1 MLNIKQ
7 QLNTF
12 SLYLLPFLMRSV
24 LPILTLPVFTRFL
37 TPNDYGVLALV
48 TIYIIL
54 IVGLSNLGMIAI
66 RSFKTIINSIKE

>member
-1 MLNIKQ
+1 
-7 QLNTF
+7 
-12 SLYLLPFLMRSV
+12 MRSV
-24 LPILTLPVFTRFL
+24 LLILTLPVFTSFL

>member
-1 MLNIKQ
+1 MLNLKQ
-7 QLNTF
+7 QLNSF
-12 SLYLLPFLMRSV
+12 LLYLLPFLMRSA

-48 TIYIIL
+48 SIYVTL

-66 RSFKTIINSIKE
+66 RSFKTIRRL